1 MTQPQEVQQNIQE
14 NQITNRTNAQ
24 ENQQKTVSPIITEQ
38 EQERMLN
45 NLEEYEK
52 ILNHLK
58 EQRKKEKE
66 MNIRKRIEEK
76 ELEIQN
82 LEDQIKKEKDERNTL
97 FKELE
102 ELIGIKIIIAPE
114 NSKQQQ
120 EKPNEI
126 NTDDLEKQ
134 HQNNL
139 YPENGNHSEWGEF
152 KNGSQQNYY
161 SKWEEIP
168 RIHRTENNLE
178 KRIQWKNQQGQQNNG
193 FERKRN
199 TCSNC
204 GIEGHYLQ
212 DCPMIEC
219 KICNKKGHIMK
230 FCSERI
236 CKICNRKGHIE
247 INCEQY
253 DPNYANRRRI
263 QNDIGEE
270 FLFGKR
276 FERNGY

>member
-1 MTQPQEVQQNIQE
+1 MTQPQETQQNIQE

-134 HQNNL
+134 HK
-139 YPENGNHSEWGEF
+139 HM
-152 KNGSQQNYY
+152 
-161 SKWEEIP
+161 
-168 RIHRTENNLE
+168 
-178 KRIQWKNQQGQQNNG
+178 
-193 FERKRN
+193 
-199 TCSNC
+199 
-204 GIEGHYLQ
+204 LQ
-212 DCPMIEC
+212 LW
-219 KICNKKGHIMK
+219 N
-230 FCSERI
+230 
-236 CKICNRKGHIE
+236 
-247 INCEQY
+247 
-253 DPNYANRRRI
+253 
-263 QNDIGEE
+263 
-270 FLFGKR
+270 
-276 FERNGY
+276 

>member
-1 MTQPQEVQQNIQE
+1 
-14 NQITNRTNAQ
+14 
-24 ENQQKTVSPIITEQ
+24 
-38 EQERMLN
+38 QERILN

-102 ELIGIKIIIAPE
+102 ELIGIKIIIATE
-114 NSKQQQ
+114 KNKKQ
-120 EKPNEI
+120 K
-126 NTDDLEKQ
+126 
-134 HQNNL
+134 
-139 YPENGNHSEWGEF
+139 
-152 KNGSQQNYY
+152 
-161 SKWEEIP
+161 
-168 RIHRTENNLE
+168 
-178 KRIQWKNQQGQQNNG
+178 
-193 FERKRN
+193 KRN

-247 INCEQY
+247 VNCEQY

-276 FERNGY
+276 FER